1 MTCNT
6 NQWTGFYTVATL
18 GYEIGLKKIEK
29 RKTVVRTKQ

>member
-18 GYEIGLKKIEK
+18 GCEIGLKKNWE
-29 RKTVVRTKQ
+29 T